1 VTTSTPT
8 RPRASLRR
16 GASPRAG
23 LLLAALVAALAGCSL
38 PSTEAPA
45 PENDPSEAPVASST
59 PDPSRQ
65 ALVAEVE
72 RLRTTVAAARDELA
86 GALDPPRPGA
96 ARAAAEAALELL
108 VADETG
114 AGGAGTD
121 GADDEPRPLF
131 PSEPSDRGQPEDAA
145 DQLTL
150 TLTRARDVGGS
161 LGSTVVDLLRD
172 PIAGDLGAWQRDA
185 AGVLDSIDLTLRDA
199 TTLEEREAA
208 VAELP
213 GLGTRAIA
221 WARLTAAASSAEDAE
236 RYAERG
242 VANLDVITVTL
253 DRLELS
259 S

>member
-1 VTTSTPT
+1 VALTT
-8 RPRASLRR
+8 
-16 GASPRAG
+16 
-23 LLLAALVAALAGCSL
+23 ALAGCSL

-45 PENDPSEAPVASST
+45 PETDPSEAPVASST

-65 ALVAEVE
+65 ALVTEVE
-72 RLRTTVAAARDELA
+72 RLRATVAAARDELA

-108 VADETG
+108 VAEG
-114 AGGAGTD
+114 AATD
-121 GADDEPRPLF
+121 VDDDEPRPLF
-131 PSEPSDRGQPEDAA
+131 PSEPSDRGLPEAAA

-150 TLTRARDVGGS
+150 TLTRARDVGGR
-161 LGSTVVDLLRD
+161 LGNTVVDLLRD

-185 AGVLDSIDLTLRDA
+185 SGVLDSIDLTLRDA

-221 WARLTAAASSAEDAE
+221 WARLTATASSAEDAE